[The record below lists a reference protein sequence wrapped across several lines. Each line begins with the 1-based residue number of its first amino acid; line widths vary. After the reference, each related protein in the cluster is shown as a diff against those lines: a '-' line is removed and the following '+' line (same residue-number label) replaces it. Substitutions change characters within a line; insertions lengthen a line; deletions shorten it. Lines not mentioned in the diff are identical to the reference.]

1 MSVWS
6 RRPLR
11 RLRGRGGARD
21 CMEGSR
27 MRPREAKEEDRARS
41 SLPAAVLEV
50 RLPGGARVQ
59 AAWPG
64 AMGASGFS
72 QRKALERTSM

>member
-1 MSVWS
+1 
-6 RRPLR
+6 
-11 RLRGRGGARD
+11 
-21 CMEGSR
+21 